1 MSENIA
7 LAASG
12 DSFGVYVARPEGAPI
27 GGLVVIHEI
36 WGLVDHIRDVADR
49 FAAEGWLVAAPDILS
64 HAGVGPALG
73 AELFS
78 LVDSGDQEARTRAQP
93 RMREAMSGMRAPEY
107 AAWAV
112 GALRATVDW
121 LAAQPDV
128 DGRLAVTGFCFGGT
142 YSFLLAANDE
152 RIRAAAPFY
161 GTAPAP
167 ADIANIEAHVL
178 AIYGQH
184 DPALIDALPDV
195 RRTMAESGVD
205 FESIVYPDSA
215 HAFFNDTGSRYNPS
229 DAADAWQRVTE
240 FLRANA

>member
-12 DSFGVYVARPEGAPI
+12 ESFEVYVARPDAAPI

-49 FAAEGWLVAAPDILS
+49 LAAEGWLVAAPDILS
-64 HAGVGPALG
+64 HAGVAPALG

-78 LVDSGDQEARTRAQP
+78 LLDSGDEQAKTRAQP

-121 LAAQPDV
+121 LEAQPGV

-142 YSFLLAANDE
+142 YAFLLAANDE
-152 RIRAAAPFY
+152 RVRAAAPFY
-161 GTAPAP
+161 GTAPSP
-167 ADIANIEAHVL
+167 ADIANIEASVL

-184 DPALIDALPDV
+184 DPGLIGALPDV
-195 RRTMAESGVD
+195 RRSMAESGVA
-205 FESIVYPDSA
+205 FEAVVYPDSA
-215 HAFFNDTGSRYNPS
+215 HAFFNDTGSRYNPT
-229 DAADAWQRVTE
+229 DAADAWRRVTA
-240 FLRANA
+240 FLRANV